1 MIKNNSYIEQFLLFK
16 KVLVRFLILY
26 IALAVGV
33 FFLFN
38 DVIYKFFSDPLF
50 KTLINYKGQIIATKL
65 DSTVVV
71 PLKLSLF
78 VTFIFSLPVFIIDLW
93 FFIKP
98 ALYEKEKFFLKVIL
112 IISLL
117 LFYLSLT
124 FCFFTVYP
132 LVINFFILFAPKNLE
147 LMIDVNYFLE
157 MLMGLFLA
165 FIVAFQLPNL
175 ILLLIK
181 FKIVK
186 IRKLTSIRPYF
197 IVIAFIVGALLTPP
211 DVISQIM
218 LAVPIIILYE
228 AGILLAKFLK
238 I

>member
-147 LMIDVNYFLE
+147 LMIDIFH
-157 MLMGLFLA
+157 LA
-165 FIVAFQLPNL
+165 F
-175 ILLLIK
+175 
-181 FKIVK
+181 
-186 IRKLTSIRPYF
+186 
-197 IVIAFIVGALLTPP
+197 
-211 DVISQIM
+211 
-218 LAVPIIILYE
+218 
-228 AGILLAKFLK
+228 
-238 I
+238 

>member
-16 KVLVRFLILY
+16 KVLVRFLIIY
-26 IALAVGV
+26 FVSAVAV

-38 DVIYKFFSDPLF
+38 DVIYNFFSDPLF
-50 KTLINYKGQIIATKL
+50 KSLLSYKGHIIATKL

-71 PLKLSLF
+71 PLKLSLL
-78 VTFIFSLPVFIIDLW
+78 VTFIFLLPIFILDLW
-93 FFIKP
+93 LFIKP
-98 ALYEKEKFFLKVIL
+98 GLYENEKFFLKLIL

-117 LFYLSLT
+117 MFYLSLS
-124 FCFFTVYP
+124 FCFFSVFP

-147 LMIDVNYFLE
+147 LMIDVNYLLE

-175 ILLLIK
+175 ILVLVK
-181 FKIVK
+181 FKIINIK
-186 IRKLTSIRPYF
+186 KLIAIRPYF
-197 IVIAFIVGALLTPP
+197 IVLAFIIGALLTPP

-218 LAVPIIILYE
+218 LAVPIIMLFE
-228 AGILLAKFLK
+228 AGILLVKFLK

>member
-38 DVIYKFFSDPLF
+38 DVIYEFFSDPLF
-50 KTLINYKGQIIATKL
+50 KNLITYKGQIIATKL

-175 ILLLIK
+175 ILLFIK

>member
-26 IALAVGV
+26 IVLAVGV
-33 FFLFN
+33 FLLFN

-50 KTLINYKGQIIATKL
+50 KTLIAYKGQIIATKL
-65 DSTVVV
+65 DSTVLV

-175 ILLLIK
+175 ILLFIK